1 MSGYCKVAPGH
12 PLHGPY
18 HDREHG
24 FPSRDETVLFERLCL
39 EIMQAGLSW
48 EIVLKRR
55 PTLNAAFAG
64 FDVDTVA
71 RFGARDV
78 KRLLADPGII
88 RNRLKVDAVIDNAKR
103 IQALRASHGG
113 FADWLDAHMALDGAP
128 RDKAAWVKLFRQ
140 TFRFTGGEIVGE
152 FLMSLGRLPGAHA
165 PDCPVYQRLARLTQ
179 PKRGGA
185 SAPAPRSRRAAAAR
199 SAARAR

>member
-1 MSGYCKVAPGH
+1 VSGYCKIAPGH
-12 PLHGPY
+12 PVHGSY
-18 HDREHG
+18 HDREYG
-24 FPSRDETVLFERLCL
+24 FPSRDERVLFERLCL

-48 EIVLKRR
+48 ELVLKRR
-55 PTLNAAFAG
+55 ATLNAAFAD

-103 IQALRASHGG
+103 IQVLRDSHGG
-113 FADWLDAHMALDGAP
+113 FAAWLDAHDP
-128 RDKAAWVKLFRQ
+128 RDKPAWVKLFKQ

-165 PDCPVYQRLARLTQ
+165 PDCPIYKKLATRK
-179 PKRGGA
+179 KRR
-185 SAPAPRSRRAAAAR
+185 P
-199 SAARAR
+199 